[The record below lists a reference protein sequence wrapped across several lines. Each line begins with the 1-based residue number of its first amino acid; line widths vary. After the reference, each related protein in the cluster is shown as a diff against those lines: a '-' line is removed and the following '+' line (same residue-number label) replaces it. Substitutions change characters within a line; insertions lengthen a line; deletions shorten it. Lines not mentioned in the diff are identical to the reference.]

1 MKKISKSFGKLYFA
15 KVLISNIILV
25 LLSLGWVR
33 EAHFLKSKINIFLKL
48 FYWLKSSNSCMYLL
62 LIYHP

>member
-33 EAHFLKSKINIFLKL
+33 EAYFLKSKIIFFKT
-48 FYWLKSSNSCMYLL
+48 FLL
-62 LIYHP
+62 AEEF